1 MMRNPEELARMA
13 RESKATK
20 VALGVAATAAASAA
34 VWFGWRAWWHAR
46 HCGNPDVPEP
56 AKPVDLARYAGKWY
70 ELARYDNRFERGC
83 RDVTAE
89 YVARSDGLIDVINAC
104 ETAEGEHQVA
114 HGRAKVVP
122 DSGDAKLKVS
132 FFGPFYTGDYWVLD
146 HDEDYQWAIVG
157 EPSGC
162 YLWLLH
168 REATPEPSQVSSLR
182 QRAGALGY
190 DLRKLRRT
198 RQSGGG

>member
-1 MMRNPEELARMA
+1 MA
-13 RESKATK
+13 RKSKVSNAALVAVATG
-20 VALGVAATAAASAA
+20 AISTAAY
-34 VWFGWRAWWHAR
+34 FGWRAWWHAR
-46 HCGNPDVPEP
+46 RCGNPDVPEP
-56 AKPVDLARYAGKWY
+56 ARPVDLARYVGRWY

-89 YVARSDGLIDVINAC
+89 YAVRSDGLIDVINAC
-104 ETAEGEHQVA
+104 ETMDGEHRVA
-114 HGRAKVVP
+114 RGRAKVVP

-132 FFGPFYTGDYWVLD
+132 FFGPFYGDYWVLD
-146 HDEDYQWAIVG
+146 HDDDYQWAIVG

-168 REATPEPSQVSSLR
+168 REPTPEPSQVSSLR

-198 RQSGGG
+198 RQSGNG